1 MDQAAI
7 AGEKTISNLKVQ
19 YWASFPEILL
29 GVFFEI
35 VDDKVLRFC
44 ILGARLGNLPHTAYE
59 PHFIYL
65 RQCASPRANEPPPNS
80 LQEMIFY

>member
-59 PHFIYL
+59 PFIYL
-65 RQCASPRANEPPPNS
+65 RQCTSPRANEPPPNS
-80 LQEMIFY
+80 LLEMIFH

>member
-44 ILGARLGNLPHTAYE
+44 ILGARLGNLPHTA
-59 PHFIYL
+59 
-65 RQCASPRANEPPPNS
+65 
-80 LQEMIFY
+80 